1 MSDYFGALMR
11 SSGLAAAEPKRP
23 HGAREAVPP
32 ALEETGAETRI
43 VAATD
48 PAPAAAA
55 TPVAAIPA
63 AAPATGAKTASA
75 TTASPTAAAQPR
87 ASIQR
92 VQAAVAASPSP
103 TATPA
108 PAPATAPP
116 SVAATG
122 AHHDDRADE
131 SRVPVFSDTGSP
143 YRAIPETDASPQD
156 RVSEGP
162 SRVHAALQWIAADPH
177 AVDPRHDP
185 VTRVPL
191 ADTAQPPPQIGP
203 SLADAP
209 HVPPAPLAA
218 HERDAAA
225 PMRSTAIE
233 AWLRE
238 PAIAV
243 PASRRQHEHADA
255 GSELVE
261 VSIGAIHVRVDAPAA
276 QTRLAPAA
284 PAAAAPRAPN
294 RPASRDAVARRLLR
308 RI

>member
-11 SSGLAAAEPKRP
+11 SSGLAATETKRP
-23 HGAREAVPP
+23 HDAREAVLP
-32 ALEETGAETRI
+32 ALEETGAETGI
-43 VAATD
+43 VTATD
-48 PAPAAAA
+48 PAPGAAA
-55 TPVAAIPA
+55 TPA
-63 AAPATGAKTASA
+63 AAPTTGAQTASA
-75 TTASPTAAAQPR
+75 TTASPTAAAQPQ

-103 TATPA
+103 TATPVPVPVPV
-108 PAPATAPP
+108 PAAAPP
-116 SVAATG
+116 SVAAAS
-122 AHHDDRADE
+122 AHHDDRADA

-143 YRAIPETDASPQD
+143 YRATQETDASPRD

-177 AVDPRHDP
+177 AVEPRNAP
-185 VTRVPL
+185 VQRAL
-191 ADTAQPPPQIGP
+191 HADTAQPPPQAGP

-209 HVPPAPLAA
+209 PALHAPLAA

-233 AWLRE
+233 AWLHE
-238 PAIAV
+238 PTIPV
-243 PASRRQHEHADA
+243 PASRRQREHADA
-255 GSELVE
+255 GGELVE